1 MEDIANKLWRE
12 LNRKREFKNVLWW
25 VWRRKKTLSFI
36 FFASSFGFIYI
47 AVARLK
53 AADTLD
59 MIKKVVEFLQIASI
73 KAGAGDCGKLIAGS
87 IEIIFPILIAVIAT
101 FLFKYLLFPGSI
113 SEVLE
118 AIRQRKSTEIGHL
131 AQVLIKREID
141 TIRDIVSTS
150 NTGCYIATYKVQD
163 YAESIVSVAT
173 SNEVFMT
180 TLKKPS
186 EIFNN
191 SNIKAFNERILR
203 EIKNNEKKL
212 TRIIISESNETKE
225 VKDDG
230 IKWFR
235 DLHNNGAS
243 VTVKWMSL
251 ESFKK
256 IANGYQEDI
265 RKKLDVLL
273 FDGKLLFALQNDT
286 TTYEVAL
293 TPDTEKLKPGDKQSC
308 RLYLIDEEETLKYY
322 KEIFE
327 TLIKNSEDAW

>member
-1 MEDIANKLWRE
+1 MDSKLWSE
-12 LNRKREFKNVLWW
+12 LTRKGKLKNIFWW
-25 VWRRKKTLSFI
+25 FWRRKKTLSFI
-36 FFASSFGFIYI
+36 FFASSVGSIYI
-47 AVARLK
+47 AIGLLEAD
-53 AADTLD
+53 DTLD
-59 MIKKVVEFLQIASI
+59 MIKKVIELLQIVSSMS
-73 KAGAGDCGKLIAGS
+73 GAANWGKLIAGS
-87 IEIIFPILIAVIAT
+87 TELIFPILITVIAT

-131 AQVLIKREID
+131 AQVLIKREIE

-150 NTGCYIATYKVQD
+150 NTGCDIATYKVQD

-212 TRIIISESNETKE
+212 TRIIISESNETRE
-225 VKDDG
+225 VNYDG

-256 IANGYQEDI
+256 IANGYHEDI

-293 TPDTEKLKPGDKQSC
+293 TPDTKNLKPGDKQSC
-308 RLYLIDEEETLKYY
+308 RLYLIDEEEKLKYY

-327 TLIKNSEDAW
+327 TLIQNSEDAW